1 MHMYAKHIGEVIKE
15 HYCPEDMMCSE
26 TAHED
31 LKELGEW
38 VDIMKDL
45 AAYDRDMKIIEA
57 MDGEDAKGATEH
69 AWTTSEVIAKAKHVY
84 STLDSAG
91 KAAMKAELTKMV
103 QGM

>member
-45 AAYDRDMKIIEA
+45 AAYDRDMKIIET
-57 MDGEDAKGATEH
+57 MNGEEHVETVEKMMTE
-69 AWTTSEVIAKAKHVY
+69 EEIIAKIKHFY
-84 STLDSAG
+84 AMSDATG
-91 KAAMKAELTKMV
+91 KAKFKVELTKIIQTM
-103 QGM
+103 

>member
-45 AAYDRDMKIIEA
+45 AAFDRDIGIIEA
-57 MDGEDAKGATEH
+57 MKDADAKDIVERS
-69 AWTTSEVIAKAKHVY
+69 WTTGDVIAKAKHIY
-84 STLDSAG
+84 STLDVAG
-91 KAAMKAELTKMV
+91 KAAMKAELTKLV